1 MNRLQNILDKA
12 ERDGMIHRVRLDRGA
27 PVLVPPDSS
36 GAPTGR
42 PEDSTDRIESTRAP
56 AAMAVPEPAPIQVV
70 TGARLD
76 GHFVGISSNGA
87 TAEQYRA
94 LRTRILHTDSVSAV
108 NVLLV
113 TSPGRAEGKTLT
125 AGNLALTMAQ
135 EYQRQICLVEAD
147 LRHPCLQRL
156 FGLPDRP
163 GLADVL
169 AGEAT
174 LDDALMVLDEHR
186 ITVLPAG
193 TVPAR
198 PAELL
203 GTKAMRRVIETLRA
217 RFDRVVVDAPA
228 AGPLADVRILTPLV
242 DSVLLV
248 VRSALTSKPSIR
260 DAVSALDRGKLIG
273 MLLNDADAA

>member
-1 MNRLQNILDKA
+1 VSHLQKILNKA
-12 ERDGMIHRVRLDRGA
+12 ERDGVIHRVRVDRGA
-27 PVLVPPDSS
+27 PFAVPTGSGDASTMRPDSI
-36 GAPTGR
+36 
-42 PEDSTDRIESTRAP
+42 DRIEPMGAP
-56 AAMAVPEPAPIQVV
+56 AATAVPELAPVKVV

-76 GHFVGISSNGA
+76 SRLVAISSNGPA
-87 TAEQYRA
+87 VEQYRA
-94 LRTRILHTDSVSAV
+94 LRTRILHSDSAAAV
-108 NVLLV
+108 RVLLV
-113 TSPGRAEGKTLT
+113 TSPGRGEGKTLT

-135 EYQRQICLVEAD
+135 EYQRQTCLVEAD

-156 FGLPDRP
+156 FGLPDGP

-169 AGEAT
+169 TGFAT
-174 LDDALMVLDEHR
+174 LDDALLAIDEYH

-193 TVPAR
+193 KVPAH

-242 DSVLLV
+242 DSVMLV
-248 VRSALTSKPSIR
+248 VRSALTSKPSIH
-260 DAVSALDRGKLIG
+260 DAVSALDRAKLLG
-273 MLLNDADAA
+273 LLLNDADAA

>member
-1 MNRLQNILDKA
+1 VSHLQKILNKA
-12 ERDGMIHRVRLDRGA
+12 ERDGVIHRVRVDRAA
-27 PVLVPPDSS
+27 PFAVPSGSDEVSTTRPDSTS
-36 GAPTGR
+36 
-42 PEDSTDRIESTRAP
+42 RIESMGAP
-56 AAMAVPEPAPIQVV
+56 AATAVPELAPVKVV

-76 GHFVGISSNGA
+76 SRLVAASSNGPA
-87 TAEQYRA
+87 AEQYRA
-94 LRTRILHTDSVSAV
+94 LRTRILHSDSVSAV
-108 NVLLV
+108 RVLLV
-113 TSPGRAEGKTLT
+113 TSPGRTEGKTLT

-156 FGLPDRP
+156 FGLPDGP
-163 GLADVL
+163 GLVDVL
-169 AGEAT
+169 AGSAT
-174 LDDALMVLDEHR
+174 IDGALLAIDEHY

-193 TVPAR
+193 KVPAH

-203 GTKAMRRVIETLRA
+203 GTTAMRRVIETLRA

-248 VRSALTSKPSIR
+248 VRSALTSKPSIH
-260 DAVSALDRGKLIG
+260 DAVSALDRAKLLG
-273 MLLNDADAA
+273 FLLNDADAA

>member
-1 MNRLQNILDKA
+1 VSHLQKILNKA
-12 ERDGMIHRVRLDRGA
+12 ERDGVIHRVRVDRAA
-27 PVLVPPDSS
+27 PFAVPSGSDELATTRPDSTS
-36 GAPTGR
+36 
-42 PEDSTDRIESTRAP
+42 RIESMGAP
-56 AAMAVPEPAPIQVV
+56 AATAVPELAPVKVV

-76 GHFVGISSNGA
+76 SRLVAVSSNGPA
-87 TAEQYRA
+87 AEQYRA
-94 LRTRILHTDSVSAV
+94 LRTRILHSDSVSAV
-108 NVLLV
+108 RVLLV
-113 TSPGRAEGKTLT
+113 TSPGRTEGKTLT

-156 FGLPDRP
+156 FGLPDGP
-163 GLADVL
+163 GLVDVL
-169 AGEAT
+169 AGSAT
-174 LDDALMVLDEHR
+174 IDGALLAIDEHY

-193 TVPAR
+193 KVPAH

-203 GTKAMRRVIETLRA
+203 GTTAMRRVIETLRA

-248 VRSALTSKPSIR
+248 VRSALTSKPSIH
-260 DAVSALDRGKLIG
+260 DAVSALDRAKLLG
-273 MLLNDADAA
+273 FLLNDADAA